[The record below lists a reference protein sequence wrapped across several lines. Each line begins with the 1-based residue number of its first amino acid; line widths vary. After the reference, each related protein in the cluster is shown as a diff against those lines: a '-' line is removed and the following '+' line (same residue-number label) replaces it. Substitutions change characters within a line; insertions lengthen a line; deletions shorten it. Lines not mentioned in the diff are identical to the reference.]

1 MIPYFALI
9 LISTLCS
16 LFSVHTYKKSA
27 TKTVITLTRDRN
39 SAALPAFF
47 FMYFLLLALR
57 HEMVGNDT
65 FNYQNMFLSHTQ
77 WGGDYIFSSW
87 QEVIFRAF
95 NWGVR
100 QFTDNFRIFLILTSL
115 ICVLPIAYI
124 YNQDKTHGLLKIA
137 VFVNMSTFIML
148 FSGIRQAMAMGVGML
163 AYKMVKE
170 RKLWKF
176 LLLATVA
183 MLIHHSGFMV
193 FFMYPLYYVRFQ
205 KIHLLVVVPLIVA
218 VFVFNK
224 QIFGALAH
232 VFEFFSIRYSAE
244 ATSTGAYGSLILF
257 VAFSVFSYVI
267 TDDTICDSETIG
279 LRNFLLFTVVI
290 QCFAPLYDTAMRMN
304 YYYIL
309 FIPLALGKC
318 LDYSKK
324 SMRQVAKTGEIVIT
338 VFFLLYFVYTVC
350 REYFSG
356 ISTLNTVPYV
366 PFWKNP

>member
-9 LISTLCS
+9 LISAVCS

-27 TKTVITLTRDRN
+27 TKTVITITRDRN
-39 SAALPAFF
+39 SAALPVFF
-47 FMYFLLLALR
+47 FLYFLLLALR
-57 HEMVGNDT
+57 HENVGVDT
-65 FNYQNMFLSHTQ
+65 FNYQYMFENHAQ
-77 WGGDYIFSSW
+77 GGMDYIFSDW
-87 QEVIFRAF
+87 REIAFRLS
-95 NWGVR
+95 NWVVMQLTGS
-100 QFTDNFRIFLILTSL
+100 FRVFLILTSTISL
-115 ICVLPIAYI
+115 LPIAYI

-148 FSGIRQAMAMGVGML
+148 FSGIRQSMAMGVGML
-163 AYKMVKE
+163 AYQMVKE

-176 LLLATVA
+176 LLLATFS

-193 FFMYPLYYVRFQ
+193 FFMYPLYYIRFQ
-205 KIHLLVVVPLIVA
+205 KIHLLVVVPLMVL
-218 VFVFNK
+218 VFVLNK
-224 QIFGALAH
+224 QIFGVLTR
-232 VFEFFSIRYSAE
+232 VFEVFSIRYSAE

-257 VAFSVFSYVI
+257 VVFSVFSYVV
-267 TDDTICDSETIG
+267 TDDTICDSEAVG
-279 LRNFLLFTVVI
+279 LRNFLLFAVVI

-318 LDYSKK
+318 LNYSKQ

-338 VFFLLYFVYTVC
+338 VFFLIYFVCTVC
-350 REYFSG
+350 REYFTG
-356 ISTLNTVPYV
+356 ISALNTVPYV